1 MKQVIS
7 FIIALL
13 CAICALA
20 QTEAQDSIKAKE
32 LGEVVVEANMQY
44 ASSNVTTY
52 YPDRNSKRT
61 AQNAIDLLNRM
72 AIPQINV
79 NPIGGSVQTPG
90 GDEIAIYIDM
100 EPATQEEK
108 DAIRPEDVKK
118 VEYYVFP
125 SDPRFNHEK
134 YVINITLRHYDYG
147 GYAKLSGTGNI
158 MAGSGSGLAYTKV
171 AYKRMT
177 YDISVNDKYTDRH
190 HTGTEQTQVFR
201 FPKADGG
208 FDEVTRSNILDDSRF
223 QQNQFGASFRAK
235 YTSRKAVISNS
246 VFITA
251 LNTPHSS
258 YDGRLLFSSDRYSGS
273 SYSNILNSTYLYPRW
288 RGNYYFDLGN
298 GFNLNAIPSF
308 FYQHTKSNR
317 RYQSAETSIVTDATE
332 DAVTGEIQVQLNKSF
347 HKYHTFDF
355 NLLGI
360 YYNNKVKYSG
370 NTVASPE
377 FNQFAY
383 GGILGYTFA
392 QDRFYGQLSAGFAG
406 ESNKIDGVRTNSFIP
421 LVMLNSQYAFN
432 QKNTISISAMLNVR
446 PVEAA
451 EKTPD
456 IIQENELLYKTGNPH
471 LKNMKVSKVT
481 VDYTWLP
488 NNRFSLSAFTGWSRD
503 FNRIVPIF
511 TPDANDRIMI
521 RNLGNNGYYQ
531 NLYLGASFTAKLLRN
546 SLVLRAT
553 PQMRFDKVSGIYADS
568 NNYLS
573 LSLNA
578 TYYIGK
584 FYLSAYYSP
593 AFRELVSQSMTATS
607 VKRKSAY
614 QLKIGWS
621 NGAWNF
627 TAAAVNIFRR
637 NWVEETSRL
646 TSQWFDQYTTEY
658 GAGSHQFVS
667 LTASYTF
674 GFGKKVRR
682 GDEVQTMGAG
692 SSAIMK

>member
-1 MKQVIS
+1 MKQVIT

-20 QTEAQDSIKAKE
+20 QTETQDTIKAKE
-32 LGEVVVEANMQY
+32 LDEVVVEANMQY

-201 FPKADGG
+201 FPQADGSI
-208 FDEVTRSNILDDSRF
+208 DEITRSNLLDGSRF
-223 QQNQFGASFRAK
+223 QQNQFGASFRVK
-235 YTSRKAVISNS
+235 YTSQKAVISNS

-258 YDGRLLFSSDRYSGS
+258 YDGRLLFSSDKYSGS
-273 SYSNILNSTYLYPRW
+273 SYSNTLNSTYLYPRW

-298 GFNLNAIPSF
+298 GFKLNAIPSF

-347 HKYHTFDF
+347 HKYHTLDF

-392 QDRFYGQLSAGFAG
+392 KDRFYGQLSAGFAG

>member
-1 MKQVIS
+1 MKPVVT

-20 QTEAQDSIKAKE
+20 QTETQDTIKAKE
-32 LGEVVVEANMQY
+32 LDEVVVEANMQY

-108 DAIRPEDVKK
+108 DAIRPEDVKE

>member
-1 MKQVIS
+1 MKPVVT

-20 QTEAQDSIKAKE
+20 QTETQDTIKAKE
-32 LGEVVVEANMQY
+32 LDEVVVEANMQY

-317 RYQSAETSIVTDATE
+317 RYQSAGTSIVTDATE

>member
-1 MKQVIS
+1 MKPVVT
-7 FIIALL
+7 FIIASL

-20 QTEAQDSIKAKE
+20 QTETQDTIKAKE
-32 LGEVVVEANMQY
+32 LDEVVVEANMQY

-421 LVMLNSQYAFN
+421 LVMLNSQYAFD

-584 FYLSAYYSP
+584 FYLSVYYSP
-593 AFRELVSQSMTATS
+593 AFRELMSQSLTATS
-607 VKRKSAY
+607 VRRKSAY

-627 TAAAVNIFRR
+627 TASAVNIFRR
-637 NWVEETSRL
+637 NWIEETSRL

>member
-1 MKQVIS
+1 MKQVIT
-7 FIIALL
+7 FIIAML

-20 QTEAQDSIKAKE
+20 QTEAQDTIKAKE
-32 LGEVVVEANMQY
+32 LDEVVVEANMQY
-44 ASSNVTTY
+44 ASSDVTTY

-108 DAIRPEDVKK
+108 DALRPEDVKK

-158 MAGSGSGLAYTKV
+158 MAGSGSGLAYTKIT
-171 AYKRMT
+171 YKRMT
-177 YDISVNDKYTDRH
+177 YDISINDKYTDRH

-201 FPKADGG
+201 FPQANGSI
-208 FDEVTRSNILDDSRF
+208 DEITRSNYLDGSRF

-235 YTSRKAVISNS
+235 YMSQKAVISNS

-258 YDGRLLFSSDRYSGS
+258 YDGRLLFSSDNYNS
-273 SYSNILNSTYLYPRW
+273 STYSNSLNSTYFYPRW

-298 GFNLNAIPSF
+298 GFKLNAIPSF

-317 RYQSAETSIVTDATE
+317 KYLSGATSIVTDATE
-332 DAVTGEIQVQLNKSF
+332 DAVTGEMQVQLNKSF
-347 HKYHTFDF
+347 LKYHTLDF

-383 GGILGYTFA
+383 GGILGYTFSKGNY
-392 QDRFYGQLSAGFAG
+392 YGQLSAGFAG

-421 LVMLNSQYAFN
+421 LVILNSQYAFN
-432 QKNTISISAMLNVR
+432 QKNSLSVSAMLNVR
-446 PVEAA
+446 PVQAA

-456 IIQENELLYKTGNPH
+456 VIQENELLYKTGNPH
-471 LKNMKVSKVT
+471 LRNVKVSKVT
-481 VDYTWLP
+481 IDYTWLP
-488 NNRFSLSAFTGWSRD
+488 NNKFSLSAFSGWSRD
-503 FNRIVPIF
+503 FNRIVPVF
-511 TPDANDRIMI
+511 SSNTDDRIML
-521 RNLGNNGYYQ
+521 RTLDNNGYYQ
-531 NLYLGASFTAKLLRN
+531 NIYIGASFTAKLLRN

-553 PQMRFDKVSGIYADS
+553 PQMRFDKISGIYADT

-578 TYYIGK
+578 SYYLGK
-584 FYLSAYYSP
+584 FYISAYYSP
-593 AFRELVSQSMTATS
+593 AFRELVSQSLTATS

-614 QLKIGWS
+614 QMKIGWS
-621 NGAWNF
+621 NGAWNL
-627 TAAAVNIFRR
+627 TATAVNIFRR

>member
-1 MKQVIS
+1 MKQVIT
-7 FIIALL
+7 FIIAML

-20 QTEAQDSIKAKE
+20 QTEAKDTIKAKE
-32 LGEVVVEANMQY
+32 LDEVVVEANMQY
-44 ASSNVTTY
+44 ASSDVTTY

-79 NPIGGSVQTPG
+79 NPIGGSVLTPG

-108 DAIRPEDVKK
+108 DALRPEDVKK

-158 MAGSGSGLAYTKV
+158 MAGSGSGLAYTKIT
-171 AYKRMT
+171 YKRMT
-177 YDISVNDKYTDRH
+177 YDISINDKYTDRH

-201 FPKADGG
+201 FPQADGSI
-208 FDEVTRSNILDDSRF
+208 DEITRNNFLDGSRF
-223 QQNQFGASFRAK
+223 QQNQFGTSFRAK
-235 YTSRKAVISNS
+235 YMSQKAVISNS

-251 LNTPHSS
+251 INTPHSS
-258 YDGRLLFSSDRYSGS
+258 YDGRLLFSSDNYNGS
-273 SYSNILNSTYLYPRW
+273 TYSNSLNSTYFYPRW

-298 GFNLNAIPSF
+298 GFKLNAIPSF

-317 RYQSAETSIVTDATE
+317 KYLSGATSIVTDATE
-332 DAVTGEIQVQLNKSF
+332 DAVTGEMQVQLNKSF
-347 HKYHTFDF
+347 LKYHTLDF

-383 GGILGYTFA
+383 GGILGYTFSKGNY
-392 QDRFYGQLSAGFAG
+392 YGQLSAGFAG

-421 LVMLNSQYAFN
+421 LVILNSQYAFN
-432 QKNTISISAMLNVR
+432 QKNSLSISAMLNVR
-446 PVEAA
+446 PVQAA

-456 IIQENELLYKTGNPH
+456 VIQENELLYKTGNPH
-471 LKNMKVSKVT
+471 LRNVKVSKVT
-481 VDYTWLP
+481 IDYTWLP
-488 NNRFSLSAFTGWSRD
+488 NNKFSLSAFSGWSRD
-503 FNRIVPIF
+503 FNRIVPVF
-511 TPDANDRIMI
+511 SSNTDDRIML
-521 RNLGNNGYYQ
+521 RTLDNNGYYQ
-531 NLYLGASFTAKLLRN
+531 NIYLGASFTAKLLRN

-553 PQMRFDKVSGIYADS
+553 PQIRFDKISGIYAYT
-568 NNYLS
+568 NNYVS

-578 TYYIGK
+578 SYYLGK
-584 FYLSAYYSP
+584 FYISAYYSP
-593 AFRELVSQSMTATS
+593 AFRELVSQSLTATS

-614 QLKIGWS
+614 QMKIGWS
-621 NGAWNF
+621 NGAWNL
-627 TAAAVNIFRR
+627 TATAVNIFRR

>member
-1 MKQVIS
+1 MKQVITS
-7 FIIALL
+7 IIALF
-13 CAICALA
+13 CALCALA
-20 QTEAQDSIKAKE
+20 QTDAQDSIKTKE
-32 LGEVVVEANMQY
+32 LDEVVVEANMQY

-79 NPIGGSVQTPG
+79 NPIGGSVQTPS

-118 VEYYVFP
+118 VEYFVYP

-147 GYAKLSGTGNI
+147 GYAKLSGTSNI

-190 HTGTEQTQVFR
+190 HTGTEQMQVFR
-201 FPKADGG
+201 FPKADGSI
-208 FDEVTRSNILDDSRF
+208 DEITRSNILDDSRF

-235 YTSRKAVISNS
+235 YTSQKAVISNS

-258 YDGRLLFSSDRYSGS
+258 YDGRLLFSSDKYSGS
-273 SYSNILNSTYLYPRW
+273 SYSNSLNSTYLYPRW

-298 GFNLNAIPSF
+298 GLKLNAIPSF

-347 HKYHTFDF
+347 HKYHTLDF

-392 QDRFYGQLSAGFAG
+392 KDRFYGQLSAGFAG

-432 QKNTISISAMLNVR
+432 QKNSISISAILNMR
-446 PVEAA
+446 PVAAA

-481 VDYTWLP
+481 VEYTWLP

-503 FNRIVPIF
+503 FNSIVPIF
-511 TPDANDRIMI
+511 IPDADDRIMI

-531 NLYLGASFTAKLLRN
+531 NIYLGASFTAKLLRN

-553 PQMRFDKVSGIYADS
+553 PQMWFEKVSGIYADT

-637 NWVEETSRL
+637 NWVEGTSRL
-646 TSQWFDQYTTEY
+646 TSQWFDQYATEY

-667 LTASYTF
+667 FTASYTF

>member
-1 MKQVIS
+1 MKQVIT
-7 FIIALL
+7 FIIAML

-20 QTEAQDSIKAKE
+20 QTEAKDTIKAKE
-32 LGEVVVEANMQY
+32 LDEVVVEANMQY
-44 ASSNVTTY
+44 ASSDVTTY

-108 DAIRPEDVKK
+108 DALRPEDVKK
-118 VEYYVFP
+118 VEYYLFP

-158 MAGSGSGLAYTKV
+158 MAGSGSGLAYTKIT
-171 AYKRMT
+171 YKRMT
-177 YDISVNDKYTDRH
+177 YDISINDKYTDRH
-190 HTGTEQTQVFR
+190 HTGTEQTQAFR
-201 FPKADGG
+201 FQQTDGSI
-208 FDEVTRSNILDDSRF
+208 DEITRNNFLDGSRF

-235 YTSRKAVISNS
+235 YTSQKAVISNS

-258 YDGRLLFSSDRYSGS
+258 YDGRLLFSSDNYNGS
-273 SYSNILNSTYLYPRW
+273 TYSNSLNSTYFYPRW

-298 GFNLNAIPSF
+298 GFKLNAIPSF

-317 RYQSAETSIVTDATE
+317 KYLSGATSIVTDATE
-332 DAVTGEIQVQLNKSF
+332 DAVTGEMQVQLNKSF
-347 HKYHTFDF
+347 LKYHTLDF

-370 NTVASPE
+370 NTIASPE

-383 GGILGYTFA
+383 GGILGYTFSKGNY
-392 QDRFYGQLSAGFAG
+392 YGHLSAGFAG

-421 LVMLNSQYAFN
+421 LVILNSQYAFS
-432 QKNTISISAMLNVR
+432 QKNSLSVSAMLNVR
-446 PVEAA
+446 PVQAA

-456 IIQENELLYKTGNPH
+456 VIQENELLYKTGNPH
-471 LKNMKVSKVT
+471 LRNVKVSKVT
-481 VDYTWLP
+481 IDYTWLP
-488 NNRFSLSAFTGWSRD
+488 DNKFSLAAFSGWSRD
-503 FNRIVPIF
+503 FNRIVPVF
-511 TPDANDRIMI
+511 FSNTDDRIML
-521 RNLGNNGYYQ
+521 RTLDNNGYYQ
-531 NLYLGASFTAKLLRN
+531 NIYLGASFTAKLLRN

-553 PQMRFDKVSGIYADS
+553 PQMRFDKISGIYADT

-578 TYYIGK
+578 SYYLGK
-584 FYLSAYYSP
+584 FYISAYYSP
-593 AFRELVSQSMTATS
+593 AFRELVSQSLTATS

-614 QLKIGWS
+614 QMKIGWS
-621 NGAWNF
+621 NGAWNL
-627 TAAAVNIFRR
+627 TATAVNIFRR

-674 GFGKKVRR
+674 GFGKKVRH

>member
-1 MKQVIS
+1 MKQVIT
-7 FIIALL
+7 FIIAML

-20 QTEAQDSIKAKE
+20 QTEVQDTIKAKE
-32 LGEVVVEANMQY
+32 LDEVVVEANMQY
-44 ASSNVTTY
+44 TSSDVTTY

-108 DAIRPEDVKK
+108 DALRPEDVKK

-134 YVINITLRHYDYG
+134 YVINIMLRHYDYG

-158 MAGSGSGLAYTKV
+158 MAGSGSGLAYTKIT
-171 AYKRMT
+171 YKRMT
-177 YDISVNDKYTDRH
+177 YDISINDKYTDRH

-201 FPKADGG
+201 FPMADGSI
-208 FDEVTRSNILDDSRF
+208 DEITRNNFLDGSRF

-235 YTSRKAVISNS
+235 YTSQKAVISNS

-258 YDGRLLFSSDRYSGS
+258 YDGRLLFSSDNYNGS
-273 SYSNILNSTYLYPRW
+273 TYSNSLNSTYFYPRW

-298 GFNLNAIPSF
+298 GFKLNAIPSF

-317 RYQSAETSIVTDATE
+317 KYLSGATSIVTDATE
-332 DAVTGEIQVQLNKSF
+332 DAITGEMQVQLNKSF
-347 HKYHTFDF
+347 LKYHTLDF

-383 GGILGYTFA
+383 GGILGYTFSKGNY
-392 QDRFYGQLSAGFAG
+392 YGQLSAGFAG

-421 LVMLNSQYAFN
+421 LVILNSQYAFN
-432 QKNTISISAMLNVR
+432 QKNSLSVSAMLNVR
-446 PVEAA
+446 PVQAA

-456 IIQENELLYKTGNPH
+456 VIQENELLYKTGNPH
-471 LKNMKVSKVT
+471 LRNVKVSKVT
-481 VDYTWLP
+481 IDYTWLP
-488 NNRFSLSAFTGWSRD
+488 NNKFSLSAFSGWSRD
-503 FNRIVPIF
+503 FNRIVPVF
-511 TPDANDRIMI
+511 SSNTDDRIML
-521 RNLGNNGYYQ
+521 RTLDNNGYYQ
-531 NLYLGASFTAKLLRN
+531 NIYLGASFTAKLLRN

-553 PQMRFDKVSGIYADS
+553 PQMRFDRISGIYADT

-578 TYYIGK
+578 SYYLGK
-584 FYLSAYYSP
+584 FYISAYYSP
-593 AFRELVSQSMTATS
+593 SFRELVSQSLTATS

-614 QLKIGWS
+614 QMKIGWS
-621 NGAWNF
+621 NGAWNL
-627 TAAAVNIFRR
+627 TATAVNIFRR
-637 NWVEETSRL
+637 NWIEETSRL

>member
-1 MKQVIS
+1 MKPVVT

-20 QTEAQDSIKAKE
+20 QTETQDTIKAKE
-32 LGEVVVEANMQY
+32 LDEVVVEANMQY

-593 AFRELVSQSMTATS
+593 AFRELVSQSMMATS

>member
-1 MKQVIS
+1 MKQVIT
-7 FIIALL
+7 FIIAML

-20 QTEAQDSIKAKE
+20 QTEVQDTIKAKE
-32 LGEVVVEANMQY
+32 LDEVVVEANMQY
-44 ASSNVTTY
+44 ASSDVTTY

-108 DAIRPEDVKK
+108 DALRPEDVKK

-134 YVINITLRHYDYG
+134 YVINIMLRHYNYG

-158 MAGSGSGLAYTKV
+158 MAGSGSGLAYTKIT
-171 AYKRMT
+171 YKRMT
-177 YDISVNDKYTDRH
+177 YDISINDKYTDRH
-190 HTGTEQTQVFR
+190 NTGTEQTQIFR
-201 FPKADGG
+201 FPMADGNI
-208 FDEVTRSNILDDSRF
+208 DEITRSNFLDGSRF

-235 YTSRKAVISNS
+235 YTSQKVVISNS

-258 YDGRLLFSSDRYSGS
+258 YDGRLLFSSENYNS
-273 SYSNILNSTYLYPRW
+273 STYSNSLNSTYFYPRW
-288 RGNYYFDLGN
+288 RGDYYFDLGN
-298 GFNLNAIPSF
+298 GFKLNAIPSF
-308 FYQHTKSNR
+308 FYQHTKSNSK
-317 RYQSAETSIVTDATE
+317 YLSGETSIVTDATE
-332 DAVTGEIQVQLNKSF
+332 DAVTGEMQVQLNKSF
-347 HKYHTFDF
+347 LKYHTLDF

-360 YYNNKVKYSG
+360 YYNNRVKYSG

-383 GGILGYTFA
+383 GGILGYTFSKGNY
-392 QDRFYGQLSAGFAG
+392 YGQLSAGFAG

-421 LVMLNSQYAFN
+421 LVILNSQYAFN
-432 QKNTISISAMLNVR
+432 QKNSLSVSAMLNVR
-446 PVEAA
+446 PVQAA

-456 IIQENELLYKTGNPH
+456 VIQENELLFKTGNPH
-471 LKNMKVSKVT
+471 LRNVKVSKVT
-481 VDYTWLP
+481 IDYTWLP
-488 NNRFSLSAFTGWSRD
+488 NNKFSLSAFSGWSRD
-503 FNRIVPIF
+503 FNRIVPVF
-511 TPDANDRIMI
+511 SSNTDDRIML
-521 RNLGNNGYYQ
+521 RTLDNSGYYQ
-531 NLYLGASFTAKLLRN
+531 NIYLGASLTAKLLRN

-553 PQMRFDKVSGIYADS
+553 PQMRFDKISGLYADT

-578 TYYIGK
+578 SYYLGK
-584 FYLSAYYSP
+584 FYISAYYSP
-593 AFRELVSQSMTATS
+593 AFTELVSQSLTATS

-614 QLKIGWS
+614 QMKIGWS
-621 NGAWNF
+621 NGVWNL
-627 TAAAVNIFRR
+627 TATAVNIFRR

>member
-1 MKQVIS
+1 MKQVIT
-7 FIIALL
+7 FIIAML

-20 QTEAQDSIKAKE
+20 QTEVQDTIKAKE
-32 LGEVVVEANMQY
+32 LDEVVVEANMQY
-44 ASSNVTTY
+44 ASSDVTTY

-108 DAIRPEDVKK
+108 DALRPEDVKK

-134 YVINITLRHYDYG
+134 YVINIMLRHYDYG

-158 MAGSGSGLAYTKV
+158 MAGSGSGLAYTKIT
-171 AYKRMT
+171 YKRMT
-177 YDISVNDKYTDRH
+177 YDISINDKYTDRH

-201 FPKADGG
+201 FPQADGSI
-208 FDEVTRSNILDDSRF
+208 DEITRSNFLDGSRF
-223 QQNQFGASFRAK
+223 QQNQFGVSFRAK
-235 YTSRKAVISNS
+235 YMSQKAVISNS
-246 VFITA
+246 IFITA

-258 YDGRLLFSSDRYSGS
+258 YDGRLLFSSDNYNGS
-273 SYSNILNSTYLYPRW
+273 TYSNSLNSTYFYPRW

-298 GFNLNAIPSF
+298 GFKLNAIPSF

-317 RYQSAETSIVTDATE
+317 KYLSGETSIITDATE
-332 DAVTGEIQVQLNKSF
+332 DAVTGEMQVQLNKSF
-347 HKYHTFDF
+347 LKYHTLDF

-383 GGILGYTFA
+383 GGILGYTFSKGNY
-392 QDRFYGQLSAGFAG
+392 YGQLSAGFAG

-421 LVMLNSQYAFN
+421 LVILNSQYAFN
-432 QKNTISISAMLNVR
+432 QKNSLSVSAMLNVR
-446 PVEAA
+446 PVQAA

-456 IIQENELLYKTGNPH
+456 VIQENELLYKTGNPH
-471 LKNMKVSKVT
+471 LRNVKVCKVT
-481 VDYTWLP
+481 IDYTWLP
-488 NNRFSLSAFTGWSRD
+488 NNKFSLSAFSGWSRD
-503 FNRIVPIF
+503 FNRIVPVF
-511 TPDANDRIMI
+511 SSNTDDRIML
-521 RNLGNNGYYQ
+521 RTLDNNGYFQ
-531 NLYLGASFTAKLLRN
+531 NIYIGASFTAKLLRN

-553 PQMRFDKVSGIYADS
+553 PQMRFDKISGIYADT

-578 TYYIGK
+578 SYYLGK
-584 FYLSAYYSP
+584 FYISSYYSP
-593 AFRELVSQSMTATS
+593 AFRELVSQSLTATS

-614 QLKIGWS
+614 QMKIGWS
-621 NGAWNF
+621 NGAWNL
-627 TAAAVNIFRR
+627 TATAVNIFRR

>member
-1 MKQVIS
+1 MKPVVT

-20 QTEAQDSIKAKE
+20 QTETQDTIKAKE
-32 LGEVVVEANMQY
+32 LDEVVVEANMQY

-383 GGILGYTFA
+383 GGILGYTFG

-488 NNRFSLSAFTGWSRD
+488 NNRLSLSAFTGWSRD

>member
-1 MKQVIS
+1 M
-7 FIIALL
+7 
-13 CAICALA
+13 
-20 QTEAQDSIKAKE
+20 
-32 LGEVVVEANMQY
+32 
-44 ASSNVTTY
+44 
-52 YPDRNSKRT
+52 
-61 AQNAIDLLNRM
+61 
-72 AIPQINV
+72 
-79 NPIGGSVQTPG
+79 
-90 GDEIAIYIDM
+90 
-100 EPATQEEK
+100 
-108 DAIRPEDVKK
+108 
-118 VEYYVFP
+118 
-125 SDPRFNHEK
+125 
-134 YVINITLRHYDYG
+134 
-147 GYAKLSGTGNI
+147 
-158 MAGSGSGLAYTKV
+158 
-171 AYKRMT
+171 
-177 YDISVNDKYTDRH
+177 
-190 HTGTEQTQVFR
+190 
-201 FPKADGG
+201 
-208 FDEVTRSNILDDSRF
+208 
-223 QQNQFGASFRAK
+223 
-235 YTSRKAVISNS
+235 
-246 VFITA
+246 
-251 LNTPHSS
+251 
-258 YDGRLLFSSDRYSGS
+258 
-273 SYSNILNSTYLYPRW
+273 
-288 RGNYYFDLGN
+288 
-298 GFNLNAIPSF
+298 
-308 FYQHTKSNR
+308 
-317 RYQSAETSIVTDATE
+317 
-332 DAVTGEIQVQLNKSF
+332 
-347 HKYHTFDF
+347 
-355 NLLGI
+355 
-360 YYNNKVKYSG
+360 KYSG

-392 QDRFYGQLSAGFAG
+392 KDRFYGQLSAGFAG

-432 QKNTISISAMLNVR
+432 QKNSISISAILNMR
-446 PVEAA
+446 PVAAA

-481 VDYTWLP
+481 VEYTWLP

-503 FNRIVPIF
+503 FNRIVPVF
-511 TPDANDRIMI
+511 SPNADELFMLRD
-521 RNLGNNGYYQ
+521 LENNGYYQ
-531 NLYLGASFTAKLLRN
+531 NIYLGASFTAKMLRN

-553 PQMRFDKVSGIYADS
+553 PQMWFEKVSGIYADT

-573 LSLNA
+573 LSFNA

-607 VKRKSAY
+607 VKCKSAY

-667 LTASYTF
+667 FTASYTF

-682 GDEVQTMGAG
+682 VDEVQTMGAG

>member
-1 MKQVIS
+1 MKPVVT

-20 QTEAQDSIKAKE
+20 QTETQDTIKAKE
-32 LGEVVVEANMQY
+32 LDEVVVEANMQY

>member
-1 MKQVIS
+1 MKPVVT

-20 QTEAQDSIKAKE
+20 QTETQDTIKAKE
-32 LGEVVVEANMQY
+32 LDEVVVEANMQY

-134 YVINITLRHYDYG
+134 YVINITLRHYEYG

-347 HKYHTFDF
+347 HKYHSFDF

-578 TYYIGK
+578 TYYVGK

>member
-1 MKQVIS
+1 MKPVVT

-20 QTEAQDSIKAKE
+20 QTETQDTIKAKE
-32 LGEVVVEANMQY
+32 LDEVVVEANMQY

-258 YDGRLLFSSDRYSGS
+258 YDGRLLFSSDRYSSS

-406 ESNKIDGVRTNSFIP
+406 ESNKIDGVRANSFIP

>member
-1 MKQVIS
+1 MKQVIT
-7 FIIALL
+7 FIIAML

-20 QTEAQDSIKAKE
+20 QTEVQDTIKAKE
-32 LGEVVVEANMQY
+32 LDEVVVEANMQY

-108 DAIRPEDVKK
+108 DALRPEDVKK

-158 MAGSGSGLAYTKV
+158 MAGSGSGLAYTKIT
-171 AYKRMT
+171 YKRMT
-177 YDISVNDKYTDRH
+177 YDISINDKYTDRH

-201 FPKADGG
+201 FRQTDGSIN
-208 FDEVTRSNILDDSRF
+208 EITRNNFLDGSRF

-235 YTSRKAVISNS
+235 YTSQKAVISNS

-251 LNTPHSS
+251 LNTPRSS
-258 YDGRLLFSSDRYSGS
+258 YDGKLLFSSDNYNGS
-273 SYSNILNSTYLYPRW
+273 TYSNSLNSTYFYPRW

-298 GFNLNAIPSF
+298 GFKLNAIPSF

-317 RYQSAETSIVTDATE
+317 KYLSGATSIVTDATE
-332 DAVTGEIQVQLNKSF
+332 DAVTGEMQVQLNKSF
-347 HKYHTFDF
+347 LKYHTLDF

-383 GGILGYTFA
+383 GGILGYTFSKGNY
-392 QDRFYGQLSAGFAG
+392 YGQLSAGFAG
-406 ESNKIDGVRTNSFIP
+406 ESNKIDGIRTNSFIP
-421 LVMLNSQYAFN
+421 LVILNSQYAFN
-432 QKNTISISAMLNVR
+432 QKNSLSVSAMLNVR
-446 PVEAA
+446 PVQAA

-456 IIQENELLYKTGNPH
+456 VIQENELLYKTGNPH
-471 LKNMKVSKVT
+471 LRNVKVSKVT
-481 VDYTWLP
+481 IDYTWLP
-488 NNRFSLSAFTGWSRD
+488 NNKFSLSAFSGWSRD
-503 FNRIVPIF
+503 FNRIVPVF
-511 TPDANDRIMI
+511 SSNTDDRIML
-521 RNLGNNGYYQ
+521 RTLNNNGYYQ
-531 NLYLGASFTAKLLRN
+531 NIYLGASFTAKLLRN

-553 PQMRFDKVSGIYADS
+553 PQIRFDKISGIYADT

-578 TYYIGK
+578 SYYLGK
-584 FYLSAYYSP
+584 FYISAYYSP
-593 AFRELVSQSMTATS
+593 AFRELVSQSLTATS

-614 QLKIGWS
+614 QMKIGWS
-621 NGAWNF
+621 NGAWNL
-627 TAAAVNIFRR
+627 TATAVNIFRR

-646 TSQWFDQYTTEY
+646 TSQWFDQYTTKY
-658 GAGSHQFVS
+658 GAGSHQFMS

-674 GFGKKVRR
+674 GFGKKVRH

>member
-1 MKQVIS
+1 MKPVVT

-20 QTEAQDSIKAKE
+20 QTETQDTIKAKE
-32 LGEVVVEANMQY
+32 LDEVVVEANMQY

-61 AQNAIDLLNRM
+61 AQNAIDLLNCM
-72 AIPQINV
+72 AIPQISV

>member
-1 MKQVIS
+1 MKPVVT

-20 QTEAQDSIKAKE
+20 QTETQDTIKAKE
-32 LGEVVVEANMQY
+32 LDEVVVEANMQY

-573 LSLNA
+573 LSLNV

>member
-1 MKQVIS
+1 MKPVVA

-20 QTEAQDSIKAKE
+20 QTETQDTIKAKE
-32 LGEVVVEANMQY
+32 LDEVVVEANMQY

-511 TPDANDRIMI
+511 TPDASDRIMI

>member
-1 MKQVIS
+1 MKPVVT

-20 QTEAQDSIKAKE
+20 QTETQDTIKAKE
-32 LGEVVVEANMQY
+32 LDEVVVEANMQY
-44 ASSNVTTY
+44 ASSNVTIY

-406 ESNKIDGVRTNSFIP
+406 ESNKIDGVCTNSFIP

-682 GDEVQTMGAG
+682 GDEVQTMGTG

>member
-1 MKQVIS
+1 MKPVVT

-20 QTEAQDSIKAKE
+20 QTETQDTIKAKE
-32 LGEVVVEANMQY
+32 LDEVVVEANMQY

-158 MAGSGSGLAYTKV
+158 MAGSGSWLAYTKV